1 MACPISSSLVLAG
14 QSAAKLPWMCPIQD
28 KPVKGW
34 IDGDD
39 DGRSSHD
46 DDIEVLMTMK
56 MIHMKKMPRKAT
68 MITADT

>member
-1 MACPISSSLVLAG
+1 MDVPY
-14 QSAAKLPWMCPIQD
+14 IQD

-56 MIHMKKMPRKAT
+56 MIHVKKMPRKAT